1 MNQSDLYERLI
12 IALRQPVKR
21 VEPDVTVTT
30 LSDIRPQ
37 AAHQPSRKP
46 KNVPYFGF
54 QSFSI

>member
-1 MNQSDLYERLI
+1 MPDLYERLI

-21 VEPDVTVTT
+21 VEPDVTVMT
-30 LSDIRPQ
+30 LSNVHPTLQ